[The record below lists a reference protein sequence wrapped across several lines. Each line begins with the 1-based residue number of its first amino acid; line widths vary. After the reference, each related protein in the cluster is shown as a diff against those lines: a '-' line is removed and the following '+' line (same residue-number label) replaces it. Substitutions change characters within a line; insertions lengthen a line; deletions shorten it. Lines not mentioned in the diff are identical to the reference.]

1 MGAKIKMWG
10 LLRMS
15 RPLLVSGTIPQ
26 IINPFPSFGENLPK
40 FRKPITV
47 PLQATPVK
55 EVDTEVEVETMKN
68 KQKAPG
74 TQPRYGYLMPG
85 RF

>member
-1 MGAKIKMWG
+1 MWRKV
-10 LLRMS
+10 RMS
-15 RPLLVSGTIPQ
+15 RPLLISGTIPQ
-26 IINPFPSFGENLPK
+26 ILNPFPSFGENLPK
-40 FRKPITV
+40 FGKPLTV
-47 PLQATPVK
+47 SLLKTPVK
-55 EVDTEVEVETMKN
+55 EVDTEVEVEVLKN